1 MEMRQKRFLK
11 NIHSAINTTQA
22 MNKKGKAYPLRASQP
37 KVLGLTVE
45 KKAVIHSSRTVK
57 KLSKRNGKRRYF
69 TC

>member
-1 MEMRQKRFLK
+1 
-11 NIHSAINTTQA
+11 

-45 KKAVIHSSRTVK
+45 QKAVIHSSRTVK